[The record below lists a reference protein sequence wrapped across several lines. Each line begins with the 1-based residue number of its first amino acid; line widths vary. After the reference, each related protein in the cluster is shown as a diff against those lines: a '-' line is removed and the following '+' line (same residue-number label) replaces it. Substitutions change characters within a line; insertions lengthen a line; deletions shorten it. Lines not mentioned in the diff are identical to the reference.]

1 MPQHILIVDDESEA
15 REELA
20 QYLGGKGYSCRMA
33 SDAES
38 ALKAMH
44 RSPELAIVITDIKM
58 PGQDGLDLVSTVMSE
73 VDRDVEFIIMTGY
86 DDTQNELRSLRLGAR
101 DFLNK
106 PIDLKHL
113 LRVVEETD
121 QLFSTRRSERLYRE
135 GLAAEVETK
144 TVELRS
150 RSVNLEAA
158 FEQVLIVLAVVAEYR
173 DHATDHH
180 ARRVAAYTRLV
191 AAELGW
197 SEKRRRAIE
206 LAAPLYDIGKAGI
219 ADAIL
224 LKPGALTPDEV
235 ATMQAHAETGYRIL
249 ARHEHP
255 VMQTAAD
262 IAWSHHERWDG
273 SGYPRGPFGN
283 EIPIEARIVSIA
295 DTYDALRSKRPYKPA
310 YSHEESLARILDG
323 DDRTQPDH
331 FDPKLLEIFRVKAGA
346 FADIFAGLS
355 DPYREA

>member
-1 MPQHILIVDDESEA
+1 MPHHILIVDDESEA
-15 REELA
+15 RDELA

-44 RSPELAIVITDIKM
+44 RSPDLAIVITDIKM

-73 VDRDVEFIIMTGY
+73 VDRHVGFIIMTGY
-86 DDTQNELRSLRLGAR
+86 DDAQSELRSLRLGAR

-121 QLFSTRRSERLYRE
+121 QLFSTRCSERLFRE
-135 GLAAEVETK
+135 SLAAEVEAK

-150 RSVNLEAA
+150 RSVSLEAA
-158 FEQVLIVLAVVAEYR
+158 FEQVLIVLAVAAEYR
-173 DHATDHH
+173 DRATAHH
-180 ARRVAAYTRLV
+180 AERVAAYTRLM

-197 SEKRRRAIE
+197 SEKRRQAIG

-224 LKPGALTPDEV
+224 LKPGTLTPDEV
-235 ATMQAHAETGYRIL
+235 VTMQAHAETGYRIL
-249 ARHEHP
+249 SRHEHP

-262 IAWSHHERWDG
+262 IARSHHERWDG
-273 SGYPRGPFGN
+273 SGYPPLTRN
-283 EIPIEARIVSIA
+283 R
-295 DTYDALRSKRPYKPA
+295 
-310 YSHEESLARILDG
+310 
-323 DDRTQPDH
+323 
-331 FDPKLLEIFRVKAGA
+331 
-346 FADIFAGLS
+346 LS
-355 DPYREA
+355 E

>member
-1 MPQHILIVDDESEA
+1 MPHHILIVDDESEA

-44 RSPELAIVITDIKM
+44 HSPDLAIVVTDIKM
-58 PGQDGLDLVSTVMSE
+58 PGQDGLDLISTIMSE
-73 VDRDVEFIIMTGY
+73 IDRDVEFIIMTGY
-86 DDTQNELRSLRLGAR
+86 SDTQNELRSLRLGAR

-106 PIDLKHL
+106 PIDLKHF

-121 QLFSTRRSERLYRE
+121 QLLSKRQSERLFRE
-135 GLAAEVETK
+135 SLAAEVEAK

-150 RSVNLEAA
+150 RVVNLEAA
-158 FEQVLIVLAVVAEYR
+158 FGQVLIVLAVVAGYR
-173 DHATDHH
+173 DRATDHH
-180 ARRVAAYTRLV
+180 AERVASYTRLV

-197 SEKRRRAIE
+197 SEKRQQAIG

-224 LKPGALTPDEV
+224 LKPGTLTPDEV
-235 ATMQAHAETGYRIL
+235 VTMEVHAETGYRIL
-249 ARHEHP
+249 SQHEHP
-255 VMQTAAD
+255 VMQFAAN
-262 IAWSHHERWDG
+262 IARSHHERWDG
-273 SGYPRGPFGN
+273 SGYPRGTFGT

-295 DTYDALRSKRPYKPA
+295 GTYDALRSARPYKPA
-310 YSHEESLARILDG
+310 YSHEDALTRILDG

-331 FDPKLLEIFRVKAGA
+331 FDPKLLDIFRAKAEE
-346 FADIFAGLS
+346 FAGIFAGLA
-355 DPYREA
+355 DPSREG